1 MAGTSQEAA
10 AAYKR
15 GDFAQA
21 FHLWHGQA
29 EQGDYDAQAMVA
41 FLYHDGEGVTKDLVR
56 AHMWFEIS
64 RSNSPADEQSWHDA
78 SEALDSTAKSMTAKQ
93 IAEARAMAQN
103 VSPRSTR
110 TAIRHCIAPVIARS
124 ASGKPFRST
133 AWVASLRS
141 Q

>member
-1 MAGTSQEAA
+1 MRKQILLACLCFAFAGPAMAGTNVEAE

-15 GDFAQA
+15 GDHTEA
-21 FHLWHGQA
+21 FRLWHAQA

-78 SEALDSTAKSMTAKQ
+78 SEALNFTAKGMTAEQ
-93 IAEARAMAQN
+93 IAEAREMA
-103 VSPRSTR
+103 R
-110 TAIRHCIAPVIARS
+110 TCQ
-124 ASGKPFRST
+124 
-133 AWVASLRS
+133 S
-141 Q
+141 QKYKNCD